1 MELRVLRFIQ
11 KFTSGRTC
19 WFLLF
24 LFSAIIES
32 CALYFQYGLN
42 LRPCVECVYERA
54 AVALFGVCGLMG
66 MLMPAVKIMRF
77 LTSSGFLASSIF
89 GLTVSIE
96 HYLETVKTGF
106 GATCRLKADFP
117 SFLPLD
123 EWMPFM
129 FRPLDTCGPLDWSL
143 LGLSMPEWIMIIF
156 SCGIIVSTVFILSQ
170 MVRTT
175 PRYDRYY
182 R

>member
-1 MELRVLRFIQ
+1 MLRFIQ

-24 LFSAIIES
+24 LFSATIES

-54 AVALFGVCGLMG
+54 AIALFGVCGLAG
-66 MLMPAVKIMRF
+66 MLMPAVKVMRF
-77 LTSSGFLASSIF
+77 LASSGFLASSIF
-89 GLTVSIE
+89 GLVVSVE

-123 EWMPFM
+123 DLYVPPF
-129 FRPLDTCGPLDWSL
+129 RHLR
-143 LGLSMPEWIMIIF
+143 
-156 SCGIIVSTVFILSQ
+156 TVRLVFFESEHA
-170 MVRTT
+170 
-175 PRYDRYY
+175 
-182 R
+182 